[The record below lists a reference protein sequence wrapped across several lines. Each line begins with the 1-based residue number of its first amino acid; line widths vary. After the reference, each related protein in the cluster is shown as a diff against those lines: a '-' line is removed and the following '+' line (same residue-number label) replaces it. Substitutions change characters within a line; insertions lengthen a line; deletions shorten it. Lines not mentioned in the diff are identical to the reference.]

1 MKVSEKAA
9 DAQRKT
15 CKSSRKPWKQNIYKC
30 GGSRLLHSAVCIS
43 EILPPGPVPKVYS
56 DPWPE
61 QYVMTRA
68 QWKKINVN
76 VFKEQSGSRS
86 SGTFL
91 CPLAW
96 VPVNYSLVS
105 AVLCVWL
112 ETELMH
118 HCWTDSEWKM
128 THIMPPLKSSFITCN
143 RQTDGRISW
152 RQKSSALFRVLTSFG
167 FSSSFKT
174 QCFVQ
179 MFNSESEIIHKS
191 IHNRFP
197 INTSIN
203 QLLVFPA
210 TPFASSWKSSYSC
223 YKCFSLLLLPCS
235 AMSRLRHVQAT
246 FVTVYY
252 RYSKKWGALGN
263 ASIWL

>member
-15 CKSSRKPWKQNIYKC
+15 CKRAPESLGNKIY
-30 GGSRLLHSAVCIS
+30 
-43 EILPPGPVPKVYS
+43 
-56 DPWPE
+56 
-61 QYVMTRA
+61 
-68 QWKKINVN
+68 INVVARDFCTALFVYQKFSLLVQYLKCILIHDLN
-76 VFKEQSGSRS
+76 SMWWQEHSEKKKSMSMYLRSRAAADLRGPS
-86 SGTFL
+86 CARWLEF
-91 CPLAW
+91 
-96 VPVNYSLVS
+96 S

-143 RQTDGRISW
+143 RQTDGWISW
-152 RQKSSALFRVLTSFG
+152 RQKSSTLFRVLTSFG
-167 FSSSFKT
+167 VSSSFKT

-191 IHNRFP
+191 IHNRFS
-197 INTSIN
+197 INTSKN

-210 TPFASSWKSSYSC
+210 RPFASSWKSSYSC
-223 YKCFSLLLLPCS
+223 YKCFHCYCFLPPLWVDCD
-235 AMSRLRHVQAT
+235 MSRQHL
-246 FVTVYY
+246 
-252 RYSKKWGALGN
+252 
-263 ASIWL
+263 WLFITDIQRNEKR

>member
-15 CKSSRKPWKQNIYKC
+15 CKRAPESLGNKIYINVVARDFCTALFVYQKFSLLVQYLKC
-30 GGSRLLHSAVCIS
+30 ILIHDLNSMWWQEHS
-43 EILPPGPVPKVYS
+43 EK
-56 DPWPE
+56 
-61 QYVMTRA
+61 
-68 QWKKINVN
+68 KKINVN

-143 RQTDGRISW
+143 RQTDGWISW
-152 RQKSSALFRVLTSFG
+152 RQKSSTLFRVLTSFG
-167 FSSSFKT
+167 VSSSFKT

-191 IHNRFP
+191 IHNRFS

-210 TPFASSWKSSYSC
+210 RPFASSWKSSYSC
-223 YKCFSLLLLPCS
+223 YKCFHCYCFLPPLWVDCD
-235 AMSRLRHVQAT
+235 MSRQHL
-246 FVTVYY
+246 
-252 RYSKKWGALGN
+252 
-263 ASIWL
+263 WLFITDIQRNEEC

>member
-152 RQKSSALFRVLTSFG
+152 RQKSSTLFRVLTSFG

-223 YKCFSLLLLPCS
+223 YKCFHCYCFLPLLWVDCD
-235 AMSRLRHVQAT
+235 MSRQHL
-246 FVTVYY
+246 
-252 RYSKKWGALGN
+252 
-263 ASIWL
+263 WLFITDIQRNEER

>member
-1 MKVSEKAA
+1 MTWTVC
-9 DAQRKT
+9 DD
-15 CKSSRKPWKQNIYKC
+15 KSTVK
-30 GGSRLLHSAVCIS
+30 
-43 EILPPGPVPKVYS
+43 
-56 DPWPE
+56 
-61 QYVMTRA
+61 
-68 QWKKINVN
+68 KKINVN

-143 RQTDGRISW
+143 RQTDGWISW
-152 RQKSSALFRVLTSFG
+152 RQKSSTLFRVLTSFG
-167 FSSSFKT
+167 VSSSFKT

-191 IHNRFP
+191 IHNRFS
-197 INTSIN
+197 INTSFLSFQLGLSLRLEKALTHAIN
-203 QLLVFPA
+203 VFIA
-210 TPFASSWKSSYSC
+210 IAS
-223 YKCFSLLLLPCS
+223 F
-235 AMSRLRHVQAT
+235 LR
-246 FVTVYY
+246 YE
-252 RYSKKWGALGN
+252 
-263 ASIWL
+263 